1 MAAEPVE
8 LLERVLAA
16 TNAYSILGLAA
27 DASLEDAKKA
37 YRELSRKLHPDKN
50 TDPRATEA
58 FQRIQRA
65 YERMKDPIMRH
76 MEMGAAPGAEEH
88 ISKQRSSA
96 TAQNSA
102 AERAEERRK
111 AAAEASQKAA
121 AAAAAPRGR
130 TGSTG
135 GGTVSAAM

>member
-102 AERAEERRK
+102 AQHK

>member
-76 MEMGAAPGAEEH
+76 MDMGAAPGAEEH

-102 AERAEERRK
+102 AQHE
-111 AAAEASQKAA
+111 AAAEASQKTA

-135 GGTVSAAM
+135 SGTVSAAV

>member
-1 MAAEPVE
+1 ME

-102 AERAEERRK
+102 AQHK